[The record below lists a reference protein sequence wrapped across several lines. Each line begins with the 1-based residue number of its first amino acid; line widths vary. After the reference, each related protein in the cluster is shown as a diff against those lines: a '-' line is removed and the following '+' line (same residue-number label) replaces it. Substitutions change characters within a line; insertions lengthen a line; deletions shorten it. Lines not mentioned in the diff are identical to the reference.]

1 MDFYQRMRQ
10 VCLQIPYGKAASYG
24 QIALLCGKPR
34 NARQV
39 GYALGRGLAGKDVP
53 VHRIVNAAG
62 ILSGASSFEYPELQ
76 KILLEE
82 EGVSVT
88 RTLAGWKVDLEK
100 DGWKPAIDQ
109 AEELAAS
116 YRKMGI

>member
-62 ILSGASSFEYPELQ
+62 ILSGASFFEYPELQ

-82 EGVSVT
+82 EGVSVIW
-88 RTLAGWKVDLEK
+88 TLAGWKVDLEK

-109 AEELAAS
+109 AEELAAR

>member
-1 MDFYQRMRQ
+1 M
-10 VCLQIPYGKAASYG
+10 G
-24 QIALLCGKPR
+24 
-34 NARQV
+34 
-39 GYALGRGLAGKDVP
+39 
-53 VHRIVNAAG
+53 
-62 ILSGASSFEYPELQ
+62 

-88 RTLAGWKVDLEK
+88 WTLAGWKVDLEK

-109 AEELAAS
+109 AEELAAR